1 MIDSG
6 QDAGLQT
13 RVMAGAMDI
22 TSLLA
27 KYDKPV
33 PRYTSYP
40 TAPHFTGAVDGAVT
54 AGWLGQLPDNEA
66 LSLYLHVPFCEELC
80 LYCGCNTAVVRKDG
94 PRRSYAALLAAEIK
108 LAAAAIG
115 RRLQV
120 CEIHWGGGTPTAL
133 PADCLTDIMQTL
145 HEAFAIR
152 PDAEISVELDPRHVP
167 QDRLDALQ
175 AMGVTRASLGVQDLD
190 PVVQRAV
197 GRVQPLAMVADC
209 VARLRGI
216 GVKSIN
222 LDLIYGLPHQTEPGV
237 IETVR
242 QVAGLRADRI
252 AGFGY
257 AHVPWMKRH
266 QALLPEDALPDAP
279 ARYAQRE
286 AMANSLIA
294 AGYRAVGLDHFA
306 LPADPLAQAAASGTL
321 HRNFQGYTTDSA
333 GALLG
338 FGASAI
344 GNLPQGYAQN
354 ASSVPDYAAAVKS
367 GRLPTCRGF
376 ALSADDRLRRDIIQA
391 IMCGGGVDLFDVARS
406 HAADPAPLLED
417 AAGLRDFADDGL
429 VELNHGQVRVTGP
442 GRPFLRSIAA
452 IFDVYRAGGIGRHAS
467 AV

>member
-1 MIDSG
+1 
-6 QDAGLQT
+6 
-13 RVMAGAMDI
+13 MDI
-22 TSLLA
+22 TSLLS

-40 TAPHFTGAVDGAVT
+40 TAPHFTSAVDGAVY
-54 AGWLGQLPDNEA
+54 AGWLEQLPDDDA

-80 LYCGCNTAVVRKDG
+80 LYCGCNTAVVRKEG
-94 PRRSYAALLAAEIK
+94 PRRSYAELIKAEIALAAS
-108 LAAAAIG
+108 AIG
-115 RRLQV
+115 RRLPV

-133 PADCLTDIMQTL
+133 PADCLTDIMEVL
-145 HEAFAIR
+145 HEAFVIA
-152 PDAEISVELDPRHVP
+152 PDAEISVELDPRHLP
-167 QDRLDALQ
+167 QDRLDALR

-216 GVKSIN
+216 GVRSIN

-242 QVAGLRADRI
+242 QVAGLGADRI

-266 QALLPEDALPDAP
+266 QALLPEDALPDAQ

-286 AMANSLIA
+286 AMTKSLVA
-294 AGYRAVGLDHFA
+294 CGYRAVGLDHFA
-306 LPADPLAQAAASGTL
+306 LPEDALAQAAESGNL
-321 HRNFQGYTTDSA
+321 RRNFQGYTTDSA
-333 GALLG
+333 RALLG

-354 ASSVPDYAAAVKS
+354 ASSVPDYAAAIKD

-376 ALSADDRLRRDIIQA
+376 TLSAEDRLRRDIIQT
-391 IMCGGGVDLFDVARS
+391 IMCGGGVDLVDVARN
-406 HAADPAPLLED
+406 HAADPAPLLEN
-417 AAGLRDFADDGL
+417 AASLQAFADDGL
-429 VELNHGQVRVTGP
+429 VELDGGQVRVTIP
-442 GRPFLRSIAA
+442 GQPFLRSIAA
-452 IFDVYRAGGIGRHAS
+452 VFDVYRAGGLGRHAT